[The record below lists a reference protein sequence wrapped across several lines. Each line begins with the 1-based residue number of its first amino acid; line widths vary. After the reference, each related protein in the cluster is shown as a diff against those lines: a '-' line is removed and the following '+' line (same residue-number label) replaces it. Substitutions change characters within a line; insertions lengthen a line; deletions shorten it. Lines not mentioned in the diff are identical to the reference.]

1 MGMPS
6 PLPPPRPS
14 PRLPPTMA
22 VPMADTDMVDTTE
35 RGPLKPSPTTA
46 MVGMVDTDTAMAR
59 GLLTPRLT
67 TVTLATVM
75 VDTMASV
82 PLMPRPSPRLPPTT
96 AVPMADTDM
105 VDTTERGQLR
115 PSPTMAMEA
124 MVDMVDTDT
133 AMARGQLTLTTATPD
148 TDMVDTLTASKMLTS
163 RDSKHPPS
171 QCNTPISKSRH
182 PSQNSKKSEPNFL
195 FQSAKKN

>member
-1 MGMPS
+1 MAS
-6 PLPPPRPS
+6 VPLMPRPS
-14 PRLPPTMA
+14 PRLPPTTA

-35 RGPLKPSPTTA
+35 RGQLRPSPTMAMAA
-46 MVGMVDTDTAMAR
+46 MVDMVDTDTAMAR

-115 PSPTMAMEA
+115 PSPTMAMAA

-133 AMARGQLTLTTATPD
+133 AMARGLLTLTTATPD

-182 PSQNSKKSEPNFL
+182 P
-195 FQSAKKN
+195 

>member
-1 MGMPS
+1 MVDTDTAMARGLLMPS
-6 PLPPPRPS
+6 PLPPLRPS
-14 PRLPPTMA
+14 PRLPPTTA
-22 VPMADTDMVDTTE
+22 VPMADTDMVDTME

-105 VDTTERGQLR
+105 VDTTE
-115 PSPTMAMEA
+115 
-124 MVDMVDTDT
+124 
-133 AMARGQLTLTTATPD
+133 
-148 TDMVDTLTASKMLTS
+148 
-163 RDSKHPPS
+163 
-171 QCNTPISKSRH
+171 
-182 PSQNSKKSEPNFL
+182 
-195 FQSAKKN
+195 

>member
-1 MGMPS
+1 MGAMARGLLMPS

-14 PRLPPTMA
+14 PRLPPTTA
-22 VPMADTDMVDTTE
+22 VPMADTDMVDTME

-46 MVGMVDTDTAMAR
+46 MVGMGDTAMAR

-96 AVPMADTDM
+96 AGPMA
-105 VDTTERGQLR
+105 
-115 PSPTMAMEA
+115 A

-133 AMARGQLTLTTATPD
+133 VMARGQLTLTTATPD

-182 PSQNSKKSEPNFL
+182 PSQKF
-195 FQSAKKN
+195 

>member
-1 MGMPS
+1 MG
-6 PLPPPRPS
+6 
-14 PRLPPTMA
+14 
-22 VPMADTDMVDTTE
+22 
-35 RGPLKPSPTTA
+35 A

-59 GLLTPRLT
+59 GPLTPR
-67 TVTLATVM
+67 
-75 VDTMASV
+75 
-82 PLMPRPSPRLPPTT
+82 PTT

-115 PSPTMAMEA
+115 PSPTMVMEA

-182 PSQNSKKSEPNFL
+182 PSQKF
-195 FQSAKKN
+195 

>member
-1 MGMPS
+1 MG
-6 PLPPPRPS
+6 
-14 PRLPPTMA
+14 
-22 VPMADTDMVDTTE
+22 
-35 RGPLKPSPTTA
+35 
-46 MVGMVDTDTAMAR
+46 
-59 GLLTPRLT
+59 
-67 TVTLATVM
+67 

-82 PLMPRPSPRLPPTT
+82 PLMPSPSPRLPPTT

-124 MVDMVDTDT
+124 MVDMVD
-133 AMARGQLTLTTATPD
+133 PD

>member
-1 MGMPS
+1 MG
-6 PLPPPRPS
+6 
-14 PRLPPTMA
+14 
-22 VPMADTDMVDTTE
+22 
-35 RGPLKPSPTTA
+35 
-46 MVGMVDTDTAMAR
+46 
-59 GLLTPRLT
+59 
-67 TVTLATVM
+67 

-115 PSPTMAMEA
+115 PSPTMAMAA

-148 TDMVDTLTASKMLTS
+148 TDMVVTLTASKMLTS
-163 RDSKHPPS
+163 RDSKHPPV
-171 QCNTPISKSRH
+171 QH
-182 PSQNSKKSEPNFL
+182 PNFKIKTSEPKKFKKSEPKFL
-195 FQSAKKN
+195 SQSAKKN